1 MKNNL
6 LLYRN
11 KIDAIDDKLIKI
23 LSERFKIV
31 NKIGKLKNVNN
42 LAIQDKIRWKEILDS
57 NLSKAD
63 SLKLS
68 KHFITKLFSLIQNH
82 SIEIQKKVK

>member
-1 MKNNL
+1 MKNDL

-11 KIDAIDDKLIKI
+11 KIDTIDDKLIKI